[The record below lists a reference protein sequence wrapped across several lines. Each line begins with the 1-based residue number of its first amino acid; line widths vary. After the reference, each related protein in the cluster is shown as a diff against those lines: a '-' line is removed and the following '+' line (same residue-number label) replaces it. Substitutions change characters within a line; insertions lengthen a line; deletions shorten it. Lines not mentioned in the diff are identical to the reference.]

1 METFAE
7 YLLSEKDL
15 ISKMDILYRLQKMLK
30 ERKTMSRVDI
40 RKHFGL
46 SEDKFATFLATATFL
61 IPIYEDEKHNIGLM
75 EEYC

>member
-1 METFAE
+1 MITEDFKRDIAKTHKYE
-7 YLLSEKDL
+7 ESVSEL
-15 ISKMDILYRLQKMLK
+15 EKMLK

-61 IPIYEDEKHNIGLM
+61 IPIYEDEKHNIGVM
-75 EEYC
+75 ENVY

>member
-1 METFAE
+1 MITEDFKRDIVKTHKYE
-7 YLLSEKDL
+7 ESVSEL
-15 ISKMDILYRLQKMLK
+15 EKMLK

>member
-1 METFAE
+1 MIEEDFKRDIAKTHKYE
-7 YLLSEKDL
+7 ESVSEL
-15 ISKMDILYRLQKMLK
+15 EKMLK
-30 ERKTMSRVDI
+30 ERKTMSRFDI